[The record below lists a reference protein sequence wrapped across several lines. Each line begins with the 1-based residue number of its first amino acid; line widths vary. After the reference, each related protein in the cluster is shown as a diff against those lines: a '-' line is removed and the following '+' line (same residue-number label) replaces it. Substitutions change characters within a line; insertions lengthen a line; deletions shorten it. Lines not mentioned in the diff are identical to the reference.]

1 MCDRV
6 FNKMHFLSTYKHYI
20 YLKWEKETETEN
32 EMCARR
38 DMFSLKMRQRGTY
51 EGSRDGNN

>member
-1 MCDRV
+1 
-6 FNKMHFLSTYKHYI
+6 MHFLSTYKHYI
-20 YLKWEKETETEN
+20 YLKWEKETEN